1 MKMLVMALAVVS
13 GVFGFMGTA
22 FAADGLECKDARGCK
37 ICSAI
42 LPNPPLL
49 AALFSTIPSLLLTPG
64 LRNGADLSRRL

>member
-13 GVFGFMGTA
+13 GVFGFKGTA

-42 LPNPPLL
+42 LPNPPPCCQPY
-49 AALFSTIPSLLLTPG
+49 FP
-64 LRNGADLSRRL
+64 RYRHCC